1 MIGEDTRPANSNAS
15 IPRRISLENRTTSA
29 TSNTQVRSTPARSVP
44 AARTLRVILE
54 HVEDTPDVPIPTR
67 GTAGSAA
74 FDLASAEEVRL
85 ERGAVK
91 LVRTGWRVRA
101 PRGTFLEVRPRSG
114 LSSRGVLMV
123 NAPGTIDRDYAGE
136 VKVPMTFLFDGS
148 YTIRVGDRIAQVRLI
163 ADRPAKFVLGAV
175 RPVPSR
181 SGGFGSTG
189 R

>member
-1 MIGEDTRPANSNAS
+1 M
-15 IPRRISLENRTTSA
+15 
-29 TSNTQVRSTPARSVP
+29 P
-44 AARTLRVILE
+44 AARALRVVLE
-54 HVEDTPDVPIPTR
+54 HVEDAPEVPIPRRATE
-67 GTAGSAA
+67 GSAA

-85 ERGAVK
+85 ERGSVK

-101 PRGTFLEVRPRSG
+101 PKGTFLEVRPRSG

-136 VKVPMTFLFDGS
+136 VKVPMTYLFDGN

-163 ADRPAKFVLGAV
+163 ADRPATFVLGAV
-175 RPVPSR
+175 RPVASR